1 MASRPDPGW
10 QPAGA
15 LDQPDVPWMR
25 EGIVAGV
32 LGAAAVAILFFVVD
46 VANGRPLW
54 TPNALGTA
62 LFLGE
67 VAPPDAPVSPALIGG
82 YTVIHGWVFVSVAL
96 IVAFLLSGNRLPG
109 EQVWMRILALSLPL
123 FVALSVV
130 FLAFVLLRGPDAAR
144 PVGVGWMLATN
155 ALAALTMATSLVT
168 RLQRP
173 PG

>member
-1 MASRPDPGW
+1 
-10 QPAGA
+10 
-15 LDQPDVPWMR
+15 
-25 EGIVAGV
+25 
-32 LGAAAVAILFFVVD
+32 
-46 VANGRPLW
+46 
-54 TPNALGTA
+54 
-62 LFLGE
+62 
-67 VAPPDAPVSPALIGG
+67 LIGG

-109 EQVWMRILALSLPL
+109 EQVWMRILALSLPV

-144 PVGVGWMLATN
+144 PVGYGWLLVTN
-155 ALAALTMATSLVT
+155 AFAALTVATSLVT